1 MENISIPEHK
11 KYLPKRSSLK
21 ASPKNKHTKTEAVR
35 FKKPHLFTLLLALGI
50 CIFVF
55 ASFSLPH
62 KLCNSLFM
70 PALEF
75 KFNSTNLVDST
86 DGLRAKISTDS
97 VIGIIK
103 QILVRNPDVSLM
115 ELSGYAEANEK
126 NPKQLSQKR
135 AEKIKSFLV
144 KRGVLAQRLVGVGYG
159 SGYPLISLEQI
170 REEKDPKGR
179 EKLRQKNRRVT
190 FKILEFKQKD
200 TSKIKEVEE
209 EDD

>member
-1 MENISIPEHK
+1 MITKLN
-11 KYLPKRSSLK
+11 K
-21 ASPKNKHTKTEAVR
+21 A
-35 FKKPHLFTLLLALGI
+35 FFLLAVSL
-50 CIFVF
+50 CFLLCV
-55 ASFSLPH
+55 SFSLPN
-62 KLCNSLFM
+62 KSCNSLFM

-103 QILVRNPDVSLM
+103 QIMVQNPDVLLM
-115 ELSGYAEANEK
+115 ELSGYAGANEK

-135 AEKIKSFLV
+135 AEKIKNFLV

-159 SGYPLISLEQI
+159 SGYPLITLEQI

-200 TSKIKEVEE
+200 KSKIKEVEE
-209 EDD
+209 EDE

>member
-1 MENISIPEHK
+1 MI
-11 KYLPKRSSLK
+11 KRPNPFL
-21 ASPKNKHTKTEAVR
+21 
-35 FKKPHLFTLLLALGI
+35 LFIITCLSVFL
-50 CIFVF
+50 F

-62 KLCNSLFM
+62 KSFNSLFM

-103 QILVRNPDVSLM
+103 QIMVQNPDVLLM
-115 ELSGYAEANEK
+115 ELSGYAGANEK

-135 AEKIKSFLV
+135 AEKIKNFLV

-159 SGYPLISLEQI
+159 SGYPLITLEQI

-200 TSKIKEVEE
+200 KSKIKEVEE
-209 EDD
+209 EDE